1 MEILRKKLGK
11 GEINWGGVVVPR
23 AKKGLFPP
31 VGLEFDLSD
40 GNITYKVKL
49 DNQCRIRLTQWFKRH
64 PTIEAGD
71 EVVFSEEEGMM
82 HIALSGNGKRQA
94 WSTRDLLGKETRR
107 GKIVDIEHTSEGAVA
122 VVQRTERVPLEQLL
136 EEL

>member
-1 MEILRKKLGK
+1 
-11 GEINWGGVVVPR
+11 V
-23 AKKGLFPP
+23 
-31 VGLEFDLSD
+31 EFDLSD

-64 PTIEAGD
+64 PTIETSD
-71 EVVFSEEEGMM
+71 EVIFSEEEGMI
-82 HIALSGNGKRQA
+82 HIALSRNGERHS
-94 WSTRDLLGKETRR
+94 WSTRDLLGKETPK
-107 GKIVDIEHTSEGAVA
+107 GKIVDIEHTPEGATA